1 MTAVLMIGRAELRR
15 AWRSFVALGVL
26 AGITGGVALAAVQV
40 ARRTSTA
47 FERLEVAAGVPDVA
61 VIDSVGDGTA
71 LATLPGVESAWI
83 LRQAVAKVEG
93 DSLVYTGVLA
103 AEQPAPA
110 GLFHPPLAEGRAPN
124 PEAADEV
131 VVSQNFRSISGRVVG
146 DTLDLALL
154 TADEVHQ
161 FDTGFGEPDGPK
173 ITVKIVGV
181 LRTALDTGTNT
192 PQMYGTPALARLIAP
207 DATAATAV
215 FVRLDDRVAGVPA
228 FRTAVDGLPV
238 PPAAPA
244 GEQEFAPYQVL
255 VPSAQRSVVAVTA
268 RVLVTGLLVFAA
280 IAALAGLLGV
290 ALALRRQIL
299 SRSVDPATMRALGAD
314 GRQIRFARIFAMIP
328 FVGAGLLAAVLVVL
342 LASGVNPIGSL
353 GRREPYPGWHLN
365 VALMVTGLAVL
376 ALVLAL
382 IAVVATRRRAAVR
395 RHRRNGGL
403 ARLTAGAPPVVEVGA
418 KFGLATGGGRNPV
431 PVRSALVGTVI
442 AIIGVVAV
450 TVYAMSLTRTVEDPT
465 RWGWVVDAQVVDTKP
480 AEFDRLVADQR
491 LESVTRLDESS
502 VVLSGSS
509 TNAMAFT
516 PLRGLRTWTLL
527 DGRLPER
534 SGEVLL
540 GARLRD
546 NLDTGIGRIVTFE
559 KNGKKLPYRVV
570 GVGTGPNTSNNQF
583 AIDVV
588 VTPDALTEIQVTEPF
603 TAAAIV
609 VAPGNDPDTVLADYA
624 RTLELSS
631 PTRPADVDNLA
642 QLGALPELLI
652 AFLAFVAIAVLA
664 HLLTTLTRRRRAELD
679 VLAAIGFLPRQVRR
693 VVYVAALAMV
703 GVGLLVGVP
712 LGLVAGRIG
721 WRITA
726 DAIYVPAAIASPL
739 VALLILAA
747 SACAVALLV
756 AAVPAWRVTRNAI
769 ADGLRDE

>member
-1 MTAVLMIGRAELRR
+1 MTAVLMIARAELRR
-15 AWRSFVALGVL
+15 AWRSFVVLGLL

-61 VIDSVGDGTA
+61 VIATDGDGTA
-71 LATLPGVESAWI
+71 VAELPGVESAWI

-93 DSLVYTGVLA
+93 ESLVYTSVLA
-103 AEQPAPA
+103 AEQPAPP

-131 VVSQNFRSISGRVVG
+131 VVSQNFRSFSGRTVG
-146 DTLDLALL
+146 DTLDLAML
-154 TADEVHQ
+154 TEDEVHD

-192 PQMYGTPALARLIAP
+192 PQMYGTPAFARLIAP

-228 FRTAVDGLPV
+228 FRAAVDGLPV
-238 PPAAPA
+238 PPAPA
-244 GEQEFAPYQVL
+244 GKQEFAPYQVL
-255 VPSAQRSVVAVTA
+255 VPSEQRSVVAVTA
-268 RVLVTGLLVFAA
+268 RVLVIGLLVFAA

-314 GRQIRFARIFAMIP
+314 GGQIRFARIFAMMP
-328 FVGAGLLAAVLVVL
+328 FVAAGLAAAVAVLL
-342 LASGVNPIGSL
+342 LASGINPIGSL

-365 VALMVTGLAVL
+365 LALTAIGLGAL
-376 ALVLAL
+376 ALVLVL
-382 IAVVATRRRAAVR
+382 IVVYASRRRPRLR
-395 RHRRNGGL
+395 RHRRHGAL
-403 ARLTAGAPPVVEVGA
+403 ARLTAGAPPVVDVGA
-418 KFGLATGGGRNPV
+418 KFGLATGGGRNAV

-442 AIIGVVAV
+442 AIVGVVAV
-450 TVYAMSLTRTVEDPT
+450 TVYAMSLTRTVEDPA
-465 RWGWVVDAQVVDTKP
+465 RWGWVVDAQIVDAKP
-480 AEFDRLVADQR
+480 AEFERLVADPR

-502 VVLSGSS
+502 VVLSGRP

-516 PLRGLRTWTLL
+516 PLRGLRTWTVL

-534 SGEVLL
+534 PGEVLL
-540 GARLRD
+540 GARVRD
-546 NLDTGIGRIVTFE
+546 NLDSGIGRIVTFE
-559 KNGKKLPYRVV
+559 KRDGTKVPYRVV
-570 GVGTGPNTSNNQF
+570 GVGTGPNTNNNQF
-583 AIDVV
+583 ARDVV
-588 VTPDALTEIQVTEPF
+588 VTPDALADIEVTEPF

-609 VAPGNDPDTVLADYA
+609 VAPGNDTAAVLADYA
-624 RTLELSS
+624 RTLELSE
-631 PTRPADVDNLA
+631 PTRPVDVDNLA

-664 HLLTTLTRRRRAELD
+664 HLLTTLTRRRRVELD

-693 VVYVAALAMV
+693 VVYVAALVMV

-712 LGLVAGRIG
+712 LGLLAGRTG
-721 WRITA
+721 WRVTA
-726 DAIYVPAAIASPL
+726 DAIYVATGIASPF
-739 VALLILAA
+739 VALAILAA
-747 SACAVALLV
+747 SACVIALLV
-756 AAVPAWRVTRNAI
+756 AAWPAWRVTRDTI
-769 ADGLRDE
+769 AAGLRDE